1 MTKMAITQGE
11 TTDTTDELI
20 GLLVPPRQSRLR
32 TALACLA
39 VLIALASFAALRS
52 FGIVVPRLRA
62 ELQSSAVGPRGD
74 VTVVVRLFND
84 GKLATRLDGLDATQG
99 GLSHPT
105 IVTRL
110 PLTITAGNR
119 VDITMHWATHKCTAV
134 TFREARRFRV
144 RARSGLP
151 LATERDYPIR
161 RSDTFVSRLDPP
173 PPPGTSPN
181 EFVSRGD
188 SGGWVMNALQI
199 ACSYGR

>member
-1 MTKMAITQGE
+1 MTKMAITQE
-11 TTDTTDELI
+11 EPADTTDELI

-32 TALACLA
+32 TAFVCLA

-84 GKLATRLDGLDATQG
+84 GKIATRIEALGAPQG

-105 IVTRL
+105 IITHL
-110 PLTITAGNR
+110 PLTITAGDS
-119 VDITMHWATHKCTAV
+119 VGITMHWATHNCAAV
-134 TFREARRFRV
+134 AIREAKRFRI

-151 LATERDYPIR
+151 LAIGRDYPIR
-161 RSDTFVSRLDPP
+161 RSYTFVSRLDPP
-173 PPPGTSPN
+173 PPPEASGD
-181 EFVSRGD
+181 EFDFVGP
-188 SGGWVMNALQI
+188 GGWVTDTLRI
-199 ACSYGR
+199 ACAYGR